1 MIVTAIICIQ
11 VATCVPAAVNVI
23 DGDTLRVDAETIRL
37 LGLDAPETSR
47 AACGTEAAAGMLA
60 RQWMAEHLSGA
71 RVTIERAGQDSL
83 GRTLAS
89 VSAGGA
95 DLTQAAIADGV
106 ALPYVAG
113 KHRQR
118 QAHWCGN

>member
-1 MIVTAIICIQ
+1 MIVLAIICIQ
-11 VATCVPAAVNVI
+11 PATCIPAAVTVI
-23 DGDTLRVDAETIRL
+23 DGDTIRVGAETIRL
-37 LGLDAPETSR
+37 RGLDAPETSR
-47 AACGTEAAAGMLA
+47 AACGAEAAAGLLA

-71 RVTIERAGQDSL
+71 TVTIERAGQDSL

-95 DLTQAAIADGV
+95 DLTAHAIADGV

-118 QAHWCGN
+118 QAQWCRG